1 MPGKTNTL
9 IIGGGIIGLLTAREL
24 AMAGQSVI
32 ILEKNTQAGLESS
45 WAGGGILSPLYP
57 WRYPDAVT
65 DLAVTGHKDYPRLA
79 ADLLKST
86 GIDPEYIRS
95 GHLILDL
102 DEYDQAKTWAKT
114 FSNKIALE
122 RKSKFLQ
129 RIGRRELSLI
139 EPELSENY
147 AAALWMPVIGQI
159 RNPRLIKA
167 LIKDLSQR
175 GVKIIPDAEVKAIHS
190 ENGKV
195 LYIESSNTRWSAD
208 SYLVA
213 AGAWSASL
221 LADTGLSLAV
231 EPVRGQMIL
240 FRAVPDKL
248 RRIILSN
255 SKYLIPRRDGHILA
269 GSTLEYVGFNK
280 QTTDSGYQELW
291 SAAVD
296 IAPILENTPVVSHW
310 AGLRPGSSSGLPTI
324 DRHPDLENLVICSG
338 HFRNGV
344 IIGLGSARIAAD
356 LLTGN
361 DSLKSNFQTRSPYRV
376 Q

>member
-1 MPGKTNTL
+1 MSGKTNTL

-24 AMAGQSVI
+24 AIAGQSVT
-32 ILEKNTQAGLESS
+32 ILEKNTHAGLESS

-65 DLAVTGHKDYPRLA
+65 DLAVIGHKDYPKLA

-86 GIDPEYIRS
+86 GIDPEYVRS

-102 DEYDQAKTWAKT
+102 DEYDQAKSWAKT
-114 FSNKIALE
+114 FSKKITLE

-139 EPELSENY
+139 EPELSENHT
-147 AAALWMPVIGQI
+147 AALWMPVIGQI

-167 LIKDLSQR
+167 LVKDLKQR

-240 FRAVPDKL
+240 FKADPDKL
-248 RRIILSN
+248 RRIILNN

-280 QTTDSGYQELW
+280 QLTDSGYQELW

-296 IAPILENTPVVSHW
+296 IAPFLENTPVVSHW
-310 AGLRPGSSSGLPTI
+310 AGLRPGSSSGVPTI

-344 IIGLGSARIAAD
+344 ILGLGSARIAAE
-356 LLTGN
+356 LLTGS
-361 DSLKSNFQTRSPYRV
+361 DSLKSNYQTRNPYRV